1 MITLRITTHSSGPCL
16 TAWCLRVNGQMV
28 AGGQCSRSV
37 SAARLSALVAFAR
50 YLSTREAV
58 AQIALSAAFSFAV
71 VGLCFAFVFAS

>member
-1 MITLRITTHSSGPCL
+1 
-16 TAWCLRVNGQMV
+16 MV